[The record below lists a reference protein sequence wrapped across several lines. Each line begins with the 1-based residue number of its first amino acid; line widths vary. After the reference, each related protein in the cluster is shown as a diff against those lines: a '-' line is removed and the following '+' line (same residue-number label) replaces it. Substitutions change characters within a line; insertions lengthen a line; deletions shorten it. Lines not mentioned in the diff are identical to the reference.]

1 MGEVAHG
8 TAVGNPLA
16 PATGA
21 LIPGVGQRV
30 IELVQTDRL
39 ARPQRQ
45 RLRPISDV
53 ANTARRIGD
62 IAAEYI
68 GDSVTGIETGDDM
81 EFTAGPVGRRG
92 SSYSPGPTTYY
103 RARCPGIVWTAGMQ
117 TLAPEIALRARSAR
131 NPRPH
136 PNGLAIHCGFVC
148 IANIGILRG
157 IDHLTTSH
165 PALWSI

>member
-1 MGEVAHG
+1 MGEVAHD

-30 IELVQTDRL
+30 IELVQTDCL

-45 RLRPISDV
+45 RLRPISGV
-53 ANTARRIGD
+53 ANTARHIDD

-81 EFTAGPVGRRG
+81 EFTAGPAGRRG
-92 SSYSPGPTTYY
+92 GSYSPGPTTYY
-103 RARCPGIVWTAGMQ
+103 RARCPGIAWTAGRQ
-117 TLAPEIALRARSAR
+117 TLAPQIALRARSAQ